1 MTDLLITVFLTGL
14 AVTYALEL
22 IDLSII
28 GAYVSKQTINIAFAL
43 PLSFGGLY
51 VFLGISTYL
60 FVAVPAATFIS
71 LALGKYLN
79 KPTVVSQRLP
89 RL

>member
-1 MTDLLITVFLTGL
+1 MTDLLIAVILTGF

-22 IDLSII
+22 IDLSIV
-28 GAYVSKQTINIAFAL
+28 GAFLSKQTINLAFAL

-51 VFLGISTYL
+51 VFLGISTHL
-60 FVAVPAATFIS
+60 IVAVPASTFVS